1 MTLELMEKPKASIIC
16 LFQKSVNVYNNIM
29 KISLES
35 GTLIIPRFSR
45 VVYVISGSRLLGN
58 YPYIVYIWL
67 NCCNIFLLI
76 YCYSL
81 GIFYD
86 LDNNCLFREISKG
99 MKIRNYYV

>member
-1 MTLELMEKPKASIIC
+1 MEKPKASIIR
-16 LFQKSVNVYNNIM
+16 LFQKSLNVYNNIM
-29 KISLES
+29 KTSVLES
-35 GTLIIPRFSR
+35 STLLIPTFSS
-45 VVYVISGSRLLGN
+45 VVYVISRSRFLGN

-76 YCYSL
+76 FCYAL
-81 GIFYD
+81 GIFYN